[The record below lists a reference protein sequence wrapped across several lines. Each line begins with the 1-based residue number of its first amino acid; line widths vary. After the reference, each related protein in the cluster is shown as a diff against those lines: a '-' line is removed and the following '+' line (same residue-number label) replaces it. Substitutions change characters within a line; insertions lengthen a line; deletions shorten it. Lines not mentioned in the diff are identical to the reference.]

1 MVGIDRRIGQA
12 LARRRFKGAVARR
25 LREQVGL
32 RQIDIAGE
40 LRVTREFISMIEAG
54 VRAPSPKLAERY
66 QELLDRLAAE
76 ALNRP
81 A

>member
-1 MVGIDRRIGQA
+1 MIARRIEQA
-12 LARRRFKGAVARR
+12 EARRRFRGSVARR

-32 RQIDIAGE
+32 RQIDIAGH
-40 LRVTREFISMIEAG
+40 LHVSREFISMIEAG

-66 QELLDRLAAE
+66 SGLLDRLAAE